1 MRGDSTAERK
11 TRELSMLFSGKNASS
26 LGATGDDEQANKSE
40 MDGSGREE
48 D

>member
-1 MRGDSTAERK
+1 
-11 TRELSMLFSGKNASS
+11 MLFSGKNASS